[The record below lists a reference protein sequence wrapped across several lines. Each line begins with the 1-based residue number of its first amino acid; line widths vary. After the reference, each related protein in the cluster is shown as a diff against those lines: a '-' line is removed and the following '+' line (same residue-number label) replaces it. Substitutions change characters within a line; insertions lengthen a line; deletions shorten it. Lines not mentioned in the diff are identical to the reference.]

1 MDGLTELESP
11 EFAAAA
17 IERLAELIE
26 DQPALFQ
33 ASRRGSE
40 RDAESLSA
48 RPFQGIVESIQNG
61 DDLGATELRVALRVK
76 GSRRELLIA
85 SGALTRSRGR
95 DLVFVDDPAEEV
107 SSADGHRRRVCAR

>member
-1 MDGLTELESP
+1 MAVETRYSDTDLGRAAAERLVHDWPELHDLEEHGSV

-40 RDAESLSA
+40 RGAESLSA
-48 RPFQGIVESIQNG
+48 RPFQGVLESLQNG
-61 DDLGATELRVALRVK
+61 DDLGATELRVGIRRK
-76 GSRRELLIA
+76 RSQRELLVVHD
-85 SGALTRSRGR
+85 G
-95 DLVFVDDPAEEV
+95 DPI
-107 SSADGHRRRVCAR
+107 SL

>member
-1 MDGLTELESP
+1 MDGLTELASP

-26 DQPALFQ
+26 GQPTLFQ

-40 RDAESLSA
+40 RGAESLSA

-61 DDLGATELRVALRVK
+61 DDLGATELRVALRVNEK
-76 GSRRELLIA
+76 RRELLIVHNGEPI
-85 SGALTRSRGR
+85 SLEHVGAMVLPWVSTNRLSRQSPIT
-95 DLVFVDDPAEEV
+95 V
-107 SSADGHRRRVCAR
+107 